1 VRDGNRSDSVETPGR
16 LKSVW
21 PFGGEGYPFNA
32 GHSAASMTYRNSLT
46 ALSGHGQRVKLR

>member
-1 VRDGNRSDSVETPGR
+1 MTIS
-16 LKSVW
+16 
-21 PFGGEGYPFNA
+21 GYPFNA